1 MGRRR
6 TAGSQV
12 KGPSNFSPSFNNV
25 QTALRYQKE
34 LLTSGEQSRSDSP
47 DGAIRIEDP
56 LFGKNNDLDEKR
68 TITETQQPMQDDQ
81 TQATEAMSVAKH

>member
-6 TAGSQV
+6 TGSQV

-34 LLTSGEQSRSDSP
+34 LLTSGEQSRVSADSP

-81 TQATEAMSVAKH
+81 T

>member
-1 MGRRR
+1 MERLR

-12 KGPSNFSPSFNNV
+12 KGPTNFSPSFNNV

-56 LFGKNNDLDEKR
+56 LYSKNNDLDEKR
-68 TITETQQPMQDDQ
+68 TITETQQRMQEDQ
-81 TQATEAMSVAKH
+81 T